1 MKPEGLWPQIGLGL
15 NSDGPLSSYG
25 FLDGTHALSEP
36 LSPNPQYLMRK
47 YNELLQVKY
56 LAQPL
61 ALSRAS
67 KILTLFLSLVK
78 YCAFYRKLQHVNYSA
93 R

>member
-15 NSDGPLSSYG
+15 NSDGPLSSYA
-25 FLDGTHALSEP
+25 FLGGTHALSEP

-67 KILTLFLSLVK
+67 KILTLFLSFSEVL
-78 YCAFYRKLQHVNYSA
+78 CFLQKTTTC
-93 R
+93 